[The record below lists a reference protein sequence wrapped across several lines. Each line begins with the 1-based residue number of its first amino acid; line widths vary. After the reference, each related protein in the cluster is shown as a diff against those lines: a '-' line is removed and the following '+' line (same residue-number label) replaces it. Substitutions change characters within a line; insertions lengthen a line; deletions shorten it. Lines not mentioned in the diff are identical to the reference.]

1 MARRSA
7 AQPVRPW
14 NSLVASAEVM
24 LAPRLAV
31 TPNGY
36 AHRTE
41 GWQAD
46 AWDFFDRIGELRFG
60 ATWIANALS
69 RVNLVAAAPPTNPGD
84 EPTPITPDG
93 EFTACQRRAA
103 EIVAGIAGGTGG
115 QGQLMFAFAVH
126 LTIAGVAYLVVEP
139 NLADPTSDHYESW
152 LVLSSDEVKKSGD
165 DWLIAAG
172 PRSWRPLHPNAVVV
186 RCWTQHPRR
195 SWEPDAPTHAVLG
208 VLREIDL
215 LQQHI
220 HASAQ
225 SRLAGAGILA
235 LPSEAVF
242 PPGQGPQS
250 TDPDIAAAAQN
261 GTPPED
267 TFVDTLVEAMTVP
280 IADRA
285 SAAAVVP
292 LVVKVPGEY
301 VDKIKHI
308 SFATP
313 FDDRVL
319 DLMNNAV
326 RRLSLGLDIP
336 PEILTGTSAMNHW
349 GAWQV
354 QETAITLHIEP
365 KSEVVCHA
373 LTEGFLRPALE
384 AEGHNPDEAIVW
396 YDTTDLRT
404 RPDRSSGAIEA
415 YDRQELSG
423 AALLRELGLSVDDA
437 PDRDE
442 KRERILLAVAKG
454 APTLAPAMLGE
465 IGYLEPAV
473 IGETEGEIAN
483 AAEDTIETGTTGE
496 PAPGEATPSPAP
508 TPARTMPDTMPPN
521 RSALE
526 AACDVL
532 VLRALERAGS
542 RLRSIAGK
550 NRPGGAA
557 AIACDDPARLHCTVR
572 VLDHTN
578 AATLLEG
585 AWAHVATLAERYG
598 ADGDAL
604 TVTLNRYTAHLLETG
619 AEHEYSR
626 LARLLNA

>member
-1 MARRSA
+1 MARR
-7 AQPVRPW
+7 QPAPVVRPW

-24 LAPRLAV
+24 LAPRLPV
-31 TPNGY
+31 NSTGY
-36 AHRTE
+36 AHRTF

-60 ATWIANALS
+60 ATWIANAMS

-84 EPTPITPDG
+84 EPTTITPDG
-93 EFTACQRRAA
+93 EQFTACQRRAA
-103 EIVAGIAGGTGG
+103 EIVAGIAGGSGG

-126 LTIAGVAYLVVEP
+126 LTIAGIAYLVIEP
-139 NLADPTSDHYESW
+139 DLADSQSDHYETW
-152 LVLSSDEVKKSGD
+152 LVLSSDEIKKSGD
-165 DWLIAAG
+165 EWLISAG
-172 PRSWRPLHPNAVVV
+172 PREWRPLHPNAVVV

-235 LPSEAVF
+235 IPSEAVF

-250 TDPDIAAAAQN
+250 GDPDLPDSAQN
-261 GTPPED
+261 TTAPED

-280 IADRA
+280 INDRA

-336 PEILTGTSAMNHW
+336 PEILTGTGAMNHW

-354 QETAITLHIEP
+354 EEQAITLHIEP

-373 LTEGFLRPALE
+373 LTEGFLRPALL
-384 AEGHNPDEAIVW
+384 AEGHNPDEALVW

-404 RPDRSSGAIEA
+404 RPDKSQGAIEA

-423 AALLRELGLSVDDA
+423 AALLRELGLAAEDA
-437 PDRDE
+437 PTRDE
-442 KRERILLAVAKG
+442 KRERVLLAVAKG

-465 IGYLEPAV
+465 IGYLEPAA
-473 IGETEGEIAN
+473 IGEAEAEIAE
-483 AAEDTIETGTTGE
+483 AAGEAVAVDDE
-496 PAPGEATPSPAP
+496 PAPVSDVPPAP
-508 TPARTMPDTMPPN
+508 APERTMPDTMPPN
-521 RSALE
+521 RAALE
-526 AACDVL
+526 AACDML
-532 VLRALERAGS
+532 VLRALERAGA
-542 RLRSIAGK
+542 RLRSAAGK
-550 NRPGGAA
+550 HRNGGAA
-557 AIACDDPARLHCTVR
+557 AIACDDPTSLHCTVR
-572 VLDHTN
+572 VLDHTT
-578 AATLLEG
+578 AAALLEG
-585 AWAHVATLAERYG
+585 AWQHAPMIAERYG
-598 ADGDAL
+598 ADPASLVAVLD
-604 TVTLNRYTAHLLETG
+604 RYTAHLLETG
-619 AEHEYSR
+619 APHEHHR
-626 LARLLNA
+626 LVRSLNA